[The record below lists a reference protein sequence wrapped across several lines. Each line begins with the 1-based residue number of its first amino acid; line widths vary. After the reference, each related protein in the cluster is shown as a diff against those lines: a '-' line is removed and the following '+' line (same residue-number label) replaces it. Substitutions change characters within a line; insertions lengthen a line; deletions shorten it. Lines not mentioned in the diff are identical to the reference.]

1 MKKYFYSDGEE
12 KFGPFT
18 MDELKEKN
26 ISRETLVWS
35 KELEDWQT
43 ADSVSELKEIFFL
56 SPPPLKKTNTKNKE
70 SIYTEKTTN
79 WYLKCL
85 KQYADFSGRARR
97 KEYWMFA
104 LFNMIFFIVAMILDN
119 VLGLTVGELPYGAFY
134 FLYALAVLIPGLAVS
149 VRRLHD
155 VGKSGWMILISL
167 IPIVGGIWLLVLMLT
182 DSNPEENRFGANPK
196 TVSGNEIVS
205 VESSGDTVIL
215 LVVIWMFF
223 SRLFWTLIPELSNSY
238 YSEEWFKPINGL
250 MTLIW
255 GIIPIGLAFTVKD
268 NSKKIVLFIL
278 GGIYLAYQLYEVVKV
293 FIN

>member
-18 MDELKEKN
+18 LDELKEKN

-35 KELEDWQT
+35 KELEDWQK
-43 ADSVSELKEIFFL
+43 ADRVSELKEIFFL
-56 SPPPLKKTNTKNKE
+56 SPPPLKKTYTKNKE

-182 DSNPEENRFGANPK
+182 DSNLEENQFGANPK

-268 NSKKIVLFIL
+268 NFKKIVLFIL

-293 FIN
+293 FIS

>member
-1 MKKYFYSDGEE
+1 M
-12 KFGPFT
+12 
-18 MDELKEKN
+18 
-26 ISRETLVWS
+26 
-35 KELEDWQT
+35 
-43 ADSVSELKEIFFL
+43 
-56 SPPPLKKTNTKNKE
+56 
-70 SIYTEKTTN
+70 N
-79 WYLKCL
+79 WYLKVL

-97 KEYWMFA
+97 KEYWMFT
-104 LFNMIFFIVAMILDN
+104 LFNMIFIIVAMILDN

-167 IPIVGGIWLLVLMLT
+167 IPIVGVIWLLILMLT
-182 DSNPEENRFGANPK
+182 DSNPEDNQYGANPK
-196 TVSGNEIVS
+196 TVSDDEVIS

-223 SRLFWTLIPELSNSY
+223 SRLFWILIPKFIDN
-238 YSEEWFKPINGL
+238 EWFKPINGL

-268 NSKKIVLFIL
+268 KSKRIVLFIL
-278 GGIYLAYQLYEVVKV
+278 GGIYLAYQLYEAVMV
-293 FIN
+293 FIK